1 MPLCLAFVCVVN
13 KSFFEISNR
22 CRLKWHN
29 CCLPRCLAASL
40 PQQQPQPPL
49 PPVSSRLTS
58 LHSWHWLLLLPTP
71 LLLLLLPATYDE
83 YFYAR
88 RGDTARRVASL
99 IKICAL
105 SSRCVNINA
114 IQAIEEAKD
123 KRGDS
128 IVLPVGSVL
137 CCAVCGKCLPRQ
149 AFDGNRRMRKA

>member
-1 MPLCLAFVCVVN
+1 M
-13 KSFFEISNR
+13 
-22 CRLKWHN
+22 
-29 CCLPRCLAASL
+29 LP
-40 PQQQPQPPL
+40 
-49 PPVSSRLTS
+49 T
-58 LHSWHWLLLLPTP
+58 LLL

-114 IQAIEEAKD
+114 IQAIEQGKD

-137 CCAVCGKCLPRQ
+137 CVGSACLDRHLTGIEGCERLQ
-149 AFDGNRRMRKA
+149 RGLNKAKEGADTSYA